1 LSYNDEITKKYILQ
15 RDKSNLALMTGDKN
29 PINPLML
36 CWDRGMIEKRKA
48 MMENNEKKWNLYV
61 FSLKKDGEEKM
72 ESEGE

>member
-1 LSYNDEITKKYILQ
+1 ML
-15 RDKSNLALMTGDKN
+15 GDKN

>member
-1 LSYNDEITKKYILQ
+1 
-15 RDKSNLALMTGDKN
+15 MPGDKN
-29 PINPLML
+29 PANPLML
-36 CWDRGMIEKRKA
+36 CWDRGMIEKRKV